1 VVQALL
7 DRTIRPFLTQGTL
20 SITWPGGGR
29 TTYGSGDAP
38 YAAAALTRGAA
49 VRRMLTDPALALGEL
64 YMDGGIVP
72 LGCSIYEVMDVLGAN
87 LLHAGPRVPGIK
99 LALLAGRLRRGI
111 DQYNPL
117 HRARRNVAHH
127 YDLDGRLYTQF
138 LDADLNYSCAYFPTG
153 AETLE
158 QAQAAKQRHI
168 AAKLLLDRPDLH
180 VLDIGC
186 GWGGMA
192 LTLARDFGCRV
203 TGITLS
209 AEQLAVA
216 RARAAEA
223 GLAGRVRFELM
234 DYRELTGV
242 FDRVVSVGMFEHV
255 GVRHYGAYFAAVKRA
270 LTPDGVALLH
280 TIGRADGPLST
291 NRWMAKYI
299 FPGGYSPALSE
310 IVPAV
315 ERGGLILT
323 DVEVLRLHYALTLRA
338 WRERFAER
346 RAAIAALYDERFCR
360 MFEFYL
366 AVSEIAFRR
375 LRHVNFQV
383 QLTRGLTATPITR
396 GYMRDAAVE
405 PVAAWG
411 APARRASEMELGG

>member
-1 VVQALL
+1 MLQALL
-7 DRTIRPFLTQGTL
+7 ERTIRPFLTQGTL
-20 SITWPGGGR
+20 SITWPGGR
-29 TTYGSGDAP
+29 RSCYGTGDAP
-38 YAAAALTRGAA
+38 YAAVALTRQAA
-49 VRRMLTDPALALGEL
+49 VRRMVTDPSLAVGEL

-72 LGCSIYEVMDVLGAN
+72 IGCSIYDVMDVLGAN
-87 LLHAGPRVPGIK
+87 LLEGGTRVPGIK
-99 LALLAGRLRRGI
+99 LALLIGRLRRRL

-127 YDLDGRLYTQF
+127 YDLDGRLYREF
-138 LDADLNYSCAYFPTG
+138 LDADLNYSCAYFATG
-153 AETLE
+153 NETLE

-168 AAKLLLDRPDLH
+168 AAKLKLDRPDLH

-186 GWGGMA
+186 GWGGLA
-192 LTLARDFGCRV
+192 LTLAQRYGCRV

-209 AEQLAVA
+209 GEQLAVA
-216 RARAAEA
+216 RQRAEAA
-223 GLAGRVRFELM
+223 GLAGGVRFELM
-234 DYRELTGV
+234 DYREVTGT

-255 GVRHYGAYFAAVKRA
+255 GVRHYGDYFAAVKRA
-270 LTPDGVALLH
+270 LAPEGVALLH
-280 TIGRADGPLST
+280 TIGRTDGPLHT

-315 ERGGLILT
+315 ERSGLILT

-338 WRERFAER
+338 WRERFAAR
-346 RAAIAALYDERFCR
+346 RAAIAGLYDERFCR

-375 LRHVNFQV
+375 LTHVNFQI
-383 QLTRGLTATPITR
+383 QLTRSLTATPLTR
-396 GYMRDAAVE
+396 DYMRDVAVDRVNAWAVE
-405 PVAAWG
+405 E
-411 APARRASEMELGG
+411 RAESELELGE

>member
-1 VVQALL
+1 MLQALL

-29 TTYGSGDAP
+29 TTYGTGDAP
-38 YAAAALTRGAA
+38 YAAVALTRGEA
-49 VRRMLTDPALALGEL
+49 VRRMLTDPALAVGEL

-87 LLHAGPRVPGIK
+87 LLAGAARVPGIK
-99 LALLAGRLRRGI
+99 LALLVGRLRRGI

-117 HRARRNVAHH
+117 QRARRNVAHH
-127 YDLDGRLYTQF
+127 YDLDGRLYSQF
-138 LDADLNYSCAYFPTG
+138 LDADLNYSCGYFPTG
-153 AETLE
+153 GESLE
-158 QAQAAKQRHI
+158 QAQAAKHVHI
-168 AAKLLLDRPDLH
+168 AAKLLLDRPDLE

-192 LTLARDFGCRV
+192 LMLARTFGCRV

-216 RARAAEA
+216 RGRAKAA

-234 DYRELTGV
+234 DYREVRGV

-255 GVRHYGAYFAAVKRA
+255 GVRHYGEYFATVKRA
-270 LTPDGVALLH
+270 LAPDGVALLH

-315 ERGGLILT
+315 ERSGLILT
-323 DVEVLRLHYALTLRA
+323 DVEVLRLHYAQTLRA
-338 WRERFAER
+338 WRERFAAR
-346 RAAIAALYDERFCR
+346 REAIAELYDERFCR

-383 QLTRGLTATPITR
+383 QLTRSLTATPITR
-396 GYMRDAAVE
+396 GYMRDAAV
-405 PVAAWG
+405 ARMDAWG
-411 APARRASEMELGG
+411 AAARRASELELGD